1 MLPALPRLLFARA
14 FLATVIAAAVTLT
27 GNPGAW
33 ASSDVVRAASTYAQA
48 GRALQGQVLLW
59 EPTYTLGLSRKREID
74 VLAYGSGSTRAT
86 FAGSSYGKR
95 VPSFTLAQKAAAT
108 KWAAKPVQHS
118 SERLV
123 ETVRIQIGDRGAK
136 RPVQARIYANCAP
149 GAQSSK
155 KRCERR
161 DVARFGGS
169 VVLLARTAIDGAPI
183 ATDVRID
190 STGMSYEQL
199 LRIARG
205 LRPVD

>member
-1 MLPALPRLLFARA
+1 MLPAPPRLLFARA
-14 FLATVIAAAVTLT
+14 FLATLIAAAVTLT

-33 ASSDVVRAASTYAQA
+33 ASPDVVRATSTYSQA
-48 GRALQGQVLLW
+48 ESALQGQVLLW

-74 VLAYGSGSTRAT
+74 VLAFGSGSSRAT
-86 FAGSSYGKR
+86 FAGSSYGRR

-123 ETVRIQIGDRGAK
+123 DTLRIQIGDRGAK
-136 RPVQARIYANCAP
+136 RPVQARIYANCAQGP
-149 GAQSSK
+149 EASR

-169 VVLLARTAIDGAPI
+169 VVLLARTTIAGAPE
-183 ATDVRID
+183 ATDIRID